1 MTDDCSLMTA
11 HWMLMELKAYWHI
24 ILRRWWIIV
33 ILVVVVF
40 AASLVLAPRPTTTYT
55 AVLKFTVGIGTAPL
69 TSPYYY
75 SPYYDVLTSEYLTDD
90 FAALVKSGLFAQD
103 VSSCV
108 GQNVSAGLIQGIA
121 NTSKEHR
128 ILTLAL
134 SGGDEKQV
142 TAIANCAAKVLREES
157 AKYFA
162 VLRVNGASFQLI
174 EGPAITAT
182 TAGVRERIDLPIRLL
197 LAAVA
202 GIALA
207 FLIDYLDDS
216 VRGAHEVEQLGLTV
230 LGEIPRAKRKLW
242 RK

>member
-1 MTDDCSLMTA
+1 
-11 HWMLMELKAYWHI
+11 MELKAYWHI

-33 ILVVVVF
+33 ILVTVVF
-40 AASLVLAPRPTTTYT
+40 TASLALAPRPTTTYT

-69 TSPYYY
+69 TSTVPYYY
-75 SPYYDVLTSEYLTDD
+75 APYYDVLTSEYLTDD

-103 VSSCV
+103 VSQCV

-142 TAIANCAAKVLREES
+142 TAIAHCAVTVLREES

-174 EGPAITAT
+174 EGPSITTT
-182 TAGVRERIDLPIRLL
+182 TAGVRERIDLPIRLI